1 MKISTF
7 RSRVFAF
14 TGVLLSACAPMNELP
29 IASNEKINVSILAF
43 NDLHGH
49 LEPPSLSVRE
59 RIDGNLTEVPAG
71 GAAYLA
77 AAIQHYKKLNPF
89 NAVVSAGDMIGATP
103 LISALFLDEPTIEA
117 VNAMGIDF
125 NAVGNHEF
133 DKGTPELM
141 RMRQGGCEKFTRL
154 EPCQVN
160 RQFPGAN
167 FEFLAANVKKSDHE
181 TLFPAYG
188 IKTFKQGNQVIKV
201 GFVGMTLKNTPNLV
215 IPEGVKGLKFEDE
228 AATANALVPL
238 LKAQGVSALVLVVHE
253 GGVIQGGPN
262 DASCPGLSGDIVPI
276 LNKLDTG
283 FDVVVSGHTH
293 RAYACD
299 YKRIN
304 PSKPFL
310 LTSAGQYGTFLTHIQ
325 LSIDPLSKTVQNKTA
340 SNVIVQSE
348 AFVNASGV
356 QVQPSSALPFFGKQM
371 DVEKIV
377 NDYRK
382 ASEVQVLKEVGR
394 LSTSITRNASPSGES
409 GLGNLIADAQWS
421 STASAERGRS
431 DFALMNPGGVRADIL
446 IPQGGGTVNFGQL
459 FKVQPFG
466 NTLVVKRMTGQQVK
480 DLLEH
485 QFENLDR
492 PKVLFP
498 SESLKYEVDRRQPK
512 GQRVLNIQIGQKP
525 LDLTRAYNVTMNSF
539 LASGGDGFWQFNQ
552 APTVSGGELDVD
564 ALSDYVQQRPGL
576 KPAPTDRI
584 RML

>member
-1 MKISTF
+1 MRISAF
-7 RSRVFAF
+7 RSRAFAF
-14 TGVLLSACAPMNELP
+14 TGVLLCACAPMNELP
-29 IASNEKINVSILAF
+29 VASNEKINVSILAF

-77 AAIQHYKKLNPF
+77 AAIQHHKRLHPLH
-89 NAVVSAGDMIGATP
+89 AVVSAGDMIGATP

-133 DKGTPELM
+133 DKGTSELM
-141 RMRQGGCEKFTRL
+141 RMRRGGCEKFTRL

-304 PSKPFL
+304 PNKPFL

-325 LSIDPLSKTVQNKTA
+325 LSIDPVSKTVQNKTA

-377 NDYRK
+377 NVYRK

-446 IPQGGGTVNFGQL
+446 IQQGGGTVNFGQL

-498 SESLKYEVDRRQPK
+498 SESLRYEVDRRQPK

-525 LDLTRAYNVTMNSF
+525 LDLARAYNVTMNSF
-539 LASGGDGFWQFNQ
+539 LASGGDGFWHFNQ
-552 APTVSGGELDVD
+552 APTLSGGELDVD
-564 ALSDYVQQRPGL
+564 ALSDYVQKRPGL

>member
-1 MKISTF
+1 MRISAF
-7 RSRVFAF
+7 RSRAFAF
-14 TGVLLSACAPMNELP
+14 TWVLLCACAPMNELP

-215 IPEGVKGLKFEDE
+215 TPEGVKGLKFEDE

-325 LSIDPLSKTVQNKTA
+325 LSIDPISKTVQNKTA

-382 ASEVQVLKEVGR
+382 ASEAQVLKEVGR

-446 IPQGGGTVNFGQL
+446 IQQGGGTVNFGQL

-498 SESLKYEVDRRQPK
+498 SDSLKYEVDRRQPK
-512 GQRVLNIQIGQKP
+512 GQRVQNIQIGQKP
-525 LDLTRAYNVTMNSF
+525 LDLARAYNVTMNSF

-552 APTVSGGELDVD
+552 APTLSGGELDVD
-564 ALSDYVQQRPGL
+564 ALSDYVQKRPGL

>member
-1 MKISTF
+1 M
-7 RSRVFAF
+7 V
-14 TGVLLSACAPMNELP
+14 
-29 IASNEKINVSILAF
+29 
-43 NDLHGH
+43 
-49 LEPPSLSVRE
+49 
-59 RIDGNLTEVPAG
+59 
-71 GAAYLA
+71 
-77 AAIQHYKKLNPF
+77 
-89 NAVVSAGDMIGATP
+89 
-103 LISALFLDEPTIEA
+103 
-117 VNAMGIDF
+117 
-125 NAVGNHEF
+125 
-133 DKGTPELM
+133 
-141 RMRQGGCEKFTRL
+141 
-154 EPCQVN
+154 
-160 RQFPGAN
+160 
-167 FEFLAANVKKSDHE
+167 
-181 TLFPAYG
+181 
-188 IKTFKQGNQVIKV
+188 KV

-215 IPEGVKGLKFEDE
+215 TPEGVKGLKFEDE

-299 YKRIN
+299 YQRIN
-304 PSKPFL
+304 PNKPFL

-325 LSIDPLSKTVQNKTA
+325 LSIDPISKTVQNKTA

-377 NDYRK
+377 NVYRK

-485 QFENLDR
+485 QFENPDR

-498 SESLKYEVDRRQPK
+498 SESLRYEVDRRQPK

-525 LDLTRAYNVTMNSF
+525 LDLARAYNVTMNSF
-539 LASGGDGFWQFNQ
+539 LASGGDGFWHFNQ
-552 APTVSGGELDVD
+552 APTLSGGELDVD
-564 ALSDYVQQRPGL
+564 ALSDYVQKRPGI

>member
-1 MKISTF
+1 
-7 RSRVFAF
+7 
-14 TGVLLSACAPMNELP
+14 
-29 IASNEKINVSILAF
+29 
-43 NDLHGH
+43 
-49 LEPPSLSVRE
+49 
-59 RIDGNLTEVPAG
+59 
-71 GAAYLA
+71 
-77 AAIQHYKKLNPF
+77 
-89 NAVVSAGDMIGATP
+89 
-103 LISALFLDEPTIEA
+103 
-117 VNAMGIDF
+117 
-125 NAVGNHEF
+125 
-133 DKGTPELM
+133 M
-141 RMRQGGCEKFTRL
+141 RMRRGGCEKLTRL

-167 FEFLAANVKKSDHE
+167 FEFLAANVKKADHE
-181 TLFPAYG
+181 SLFPAYG

-325 LSIDPLSKTVQNKTA
+325 LSIDPVSKTVQNKTA

-356 QVQPSSALPFFGKQM
+356 QVQPSSALPLFGKQM

-377 NDYRK
+377 NVYRK

-409 GLGNLIADAQWS
+409 GLGNLIADAQWA
-421 STASAERGRS
+421 STAPAERGRS

-446 IPQGGGTVNFGQL
+446 IQQGGGTVNFGQL
-459 FKVQPFG
+459 FKV
-466 NTLVVKRMTGQQVK
+466 
-480 DLLEH
+480 
-485 QFENLDR
+485 
-492 PKVLFP
+492 
-498 SESLKYEVDRRQPK
+498 
-512 GQRVLNIQIGQKP
+512 
-525 LDLTRAYNVTMNSF
+525 
-539 LASGGDGFWQFNQ
+539 
-552 APTVSGGELDVD
+552 
-564 ALSDYVQQRPGL
+564 
-576 KPAPTDRI
+576 
-584 RML
+584 

>member
-1 MKISTF
+1 MSLTALI
-7 RSRVFAF
+7 SRVFAF
-14 TGVLLSACAPMNELP
+14 TGILLCACAPMNEPP
-29 IASNEKINVSILAF
+29 IASSEKINISILAF

-49 LEPPSLSVRE
+49 LEPPSMSVRE
-59 RIDGNLTEVPAG
+59 RIDGNLTEVPVG

-77 AAIQHYKKLNPF
+77 AAIQHHKKLNPLH
-89 NAVVSAGDMIGATP
+89 AVVSAGDMIGATP
-103 LISALFLDEPTIEA
+103 LTSALFLDEPTIEA

-141 RMRQGGCEKFTRL
+141 RMRRGGCEKLTRL

-167 FEFLAANVKKSDHE
+167 FEFLAANVKKADHE
-181 TLFPAYG
+181 SLFPAYG
-188 IKTFKQGNQVIKV
+188 IKTFKQGNQVIKL
-201 GFVGMTLKNTPNLV
+201 GFVGMTLKSTPNLV
-215 IPEGVKGLKFEDE
+215 APEGIKGLKFEDE
-228 AATANALVPL
+228 AATANALVPV
-238 LKAQGVSALVLVVHE
+238 LKAQGVSALVLVIHE

-276 LNKLDTG
+276 LNKLDTD

-325 LSIDPLSKTVQNKTA
+325 LSIDPLSKKVQSKTA
-340 SNVIVQSE
+340 NNVIVQSE

-356 QVQPSSALPFFGKQM
+356 NVQPSSGLPFFGKQM

-377 NDYRK
+377 NLYRT
-382 ASEVQVLKEVGR
+382 ASQVQVLKEVGR
-394 LSTSITRNASPSGES
+394 LSTSVTRQSSPSGES

-421 STASAERGRS
+421 STAPVDRGRS

-446 IPQGGGTVNFGQL
+446 IQPGGGVVNFGQL

-485 QFENLDR
+485 QFVNLDR

-498 SESLKYEVDRRQPK
+498 SESLKYEVDLSQAK

-525 LDLTRAYNVTMNSF
+525 LDLARAYNVTMNSY
-539 LASGGDGFWQFNQ
+539 LASGGDGFWHFNQ
-552 APTVSGGELDVD
+552 APTVSSGEIDVD
-564 ALSDYVQQRPGL
+564 ALSDYLQQRPGL
-576 KPAPTDRI
+576 KPTPTDRI

>member
-1 MKISTF
+1 MRISAL

-77 AAIQHYKKLNPF
+77 AAIQHHKKLNPL

-141 RMRQGGCEKFTRL
+141 RMRRGGCEKFTRL

-276 LNKLDTG
+276 LNKLDTS

-304 PSKPFL
+304 PNKPFL

-325 LSIDPLSKTVQNKTA
+325 LSIDPVSKTVQNKTA

-377 NDYRK
+377 NVYRK

-446 IPQGGGTVNFGQL
+446 IQQGGGTVNFGQL

-485 QFENLDR
+485 QFENPDR

-498 SESLKYEVDRRQPK
+498 SESLRYDVDRRQPK

-525 LDLTRAYNVTMNSF
+525 LDLARAYNVTMNSF
-539 LASGGDGFWQFNQ
+539 LASGGDGFWHFNQ
-552 APTVSGGELDVD
+552 APTLSGGELDVD
-564 ALSDYVQQRPGL
+564 ALSDYVQKRPGL